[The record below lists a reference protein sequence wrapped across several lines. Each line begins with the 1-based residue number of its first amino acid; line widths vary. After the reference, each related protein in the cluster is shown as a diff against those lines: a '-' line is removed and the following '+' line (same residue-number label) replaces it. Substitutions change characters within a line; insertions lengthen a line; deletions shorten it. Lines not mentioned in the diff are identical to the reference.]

1 MYNLFIDIGNTA
13 VKWLFN
19 GECQS
24 VLVTDFSIDLLPQAS
39 QVYVSCV
46 GDKSVLSSL
55 DNTIFVKPQATFAS
69 FKSAY
74 DSPQDLGI
82 DRFLAMVAAIDQLP
96 NQNILIIDVGSAC
109 TVDLVLAS
117 GEHQGGLI
125 MPGLGVLR
133 RSFDQFSSQSK
144 NITLEPLASNT
155 IDCWEYGTSQML
167 MSVIIAQI
175 EYHQSK
181 LGELQVLLTGGDA
194 KMVAYR
200 LNQSV
205 IIKQNLVL
213 EGLALYAQSHN

>member
-1 MYNLFIDIGNTA
+1 MYNLYIDIGNTA

-19 GECQS
+19 GEYQS
-24 VLVTDFSIDLLPQAS
+24 VLVADFSIDLLPQAS
-39 QVYVSCV
+39 RVHVSCV
-46 GDKSVLSSL
+46 GDKSVLGSL
-55 DNTIFVKPQATFAS
+55 DNTTFVRSQATFAS

-82 DRFLAMVAAIDQLP
+82 DRFLAMIAAIDQLP

-109 TVDLVLAS
+109 TFDLVLAS

-144 NITLEPLASNT
+144 NITLESLASNT
-155 IDCWEYGTSQML
+155 IDGWEYGTSQML
-167 MSVIIAQI
+167 MSVITAQI
-175 EYHQSK
+175 ENHQSK

>member
-1 MYNLFIDIGNTA
+1 MHNLYIDIGNTA

-19 GECQS
+19 GEYQS
-24 VLVTDFSIDLLPQAS
+24 VLVADFSIDLLPQAS
-39 QVYVSCV
+39 RVHVSCV
-46 GDKSVLSSL
+46 GDKSVLGSL
-55 DNTIFVKPQATFAS
+55 DNTTFVRSQATFAS

-82 DRFLAMVAAIDQLP
+82 DRFLAMIAAIDQQP

-144 NITLEPLASNT
+144 NITLESLASNT
-155 IDCWEYGTSQML
+155 IDGWEYGTSQML
-167 MSVIIAQI
+167 MSVITAQI
-175 EYHQSK
+175 ENHQSK